1 MLPLAAYF
9 YHTMVIY
16 LPWLEASVDSSSLL
30 IVYEDDE
37 KSELLNTYFI
47 FISSLE
53 DANVA
58 FLNSELKT
66 TNFLRDLI
74 NKPSGPDIIGHKML
88 KLCTEKIAAPLQI
101 MFNKSLLQCKYPT
114 SWKIAHGIAI

>member
-16 LPWLEASVDSSSLL
+16 LPLLEASVDSSSLL

-58 FLNSELKT
+58 FLDIELKT

-74 NKPSGPDIIGHKML
+74 NKPQNV
-88 KLCTEKIAAPLQI
+88 KI
-101 MFNKSLLQCKYPT
+101 MY
-114 SWKIAHGIAI
+114 